1 MSLLRWPSRALDRDA
16 PVTVGGGPTAAAPEP
31 GWRGW
36 SRRHQRWWY
45 PLVVFVLLAQMAF
58 AMVTT
63 AVAQAPTIDEPV
75 YVGAAAL
82 YWQGGG
88 LQANPEHPPLGKLI
102 IGAGLVFAE
111 PRIDPQFQGNQT
123 DLGRHVLYEAGNDAD
138 LLLLLARL
146 PMILLTLAFGLVVFA
161 FARDITGRAGALI
174 ALAVYAFT
182 PDVIAHGSLATL
194 DVPTAGFLLAST
206 WLLWR
211 ARRRPWVYL
220 PLAGLALGAA
230 LATKMSALAAVP
242 VLLPLAAWSVW
253 HARPA
258 WPTRPSSPR
267 VRRFVVAGVA
277 ATAMGLLAIMTV
289 WVSYLV
295 VDVRLQTVPP
305 GSVAA
310 IDGLRG
316 TVIDWLPFPEPFRD
330 GMRIQFGFEDW
341 EWGGY
346 LFGETYSGH
355 RWYYLPAA
363 LLVKTPLGAL
373 VLWLVGAV
381 AMLAVPRLRPA
392 AAYLLLP
399 AGVLLAVAMTGSRD
413 LGARYAVFIP
423 VFLAVAAAALTAVR
437 WPAGRVRP
445 ARIAAVTLVALV
457 AISSVRAF
465 PFYLP
470 YANEAFGGPAGTY
483 RHLHDSNVDWG
494 QDLERLADR
503 LRQRYPDEQVW
514 LAYKG
519 AGVPEYYG
527 IVAADPHEVPPAQ
540 VRGLLV
546 VSNTWV
552 ATAGGELR
560 ELIDGSEPIDQVGH
574 SMTIFRR

>member
-1 MSLLRWPSRALDRDA
+1 MSLLRWPSRALPQDA
-16 PVTVGGGPTAAAPEP
+16 PVAAGGGPTAAARES
-31 GWRGW
+31 GWLGW
-36 SRRHQRWWY
+36 LRRNQRWWY
-45 PLVVFVLLAQMAF
+45 PLVVVVLLAQMAF

-88 LQANPEHPPLGKLI
+88 LQVNPEHPPLGKLI
-102 IGAGLVFAE
+102 IGAGLAFAE

-146 PMILLTLAFGLVVFA
+146 PMILLTLGFGLVVLA
-161 FARDITGRAGALI
+161 FARDITGRAGALV
-174 ALAVYAFT
+174 ALTLYAFT
-182 PDVIAHGSLATL
+182 PDVIAHGSLAAL
-194 DVPTAGFLLAST
+194 DVATAGFLLTST

-258 WPTRPSSPR
+258 WPARPSSPR
-267 VRRFVVAGVA
+267 TRRFAVAGGA
-277 ATAMGLLAIMTV
+277 ATAIGLLALLTV

-295 VDVRLQTVPP
+295 VDPRLQTVPP
-305 GSVAA
+305 GSVPA
-310 IDGLRG
+310 IDGLRA
-316 TVIDWLPFPEPFRD
+316 TVVDWLPFPESFRD

-341 EWGGY
+341 KWGGY

-373 VLWLVGAV
+373 VLWLAGAV

-413 LGARYAVFIP
+413 LGVRYALFVP

-437 WPAGRVRP
+437 WPTGRARP

-483 RHLHDSNVDWG
+483 HHLHDSNVDWG

-503 LRQRYPDEQVW
+503 LRQRYPNEQVW

-527 IVAADPHEVPPAQ
+527 IVAADPREVPPAQ

-560 ELIDGSEPIDQVGH
+560 ELIDSSEPIGQVGH

>member
-1 MSLLRWPSRALDRDA
+1 MTEKSDR
-16 PVTVGGGPTAAAPEP
+16 P
-31 GWRGW
+31 GWL
-36 SRRHQRWWY
+36 RRHRRWWY
-45 PLVVFVLLAQMAF
+45 PLVVALLLGQMAV

-82 YWQGGG
+82 YLQGGG
-88 LQANPEHPPLGKLI
+88 LQVNPEHPPLGKLI
-102 IGAGLVFAE
+102 IGAGLAFA
-111 PRIDPQFQGNQT
+111 DPDIQPSFQGNQT

-138 LLLLLARL
+138 RLLLLARL
-146 PMILLTLAFGLVVFA
+146 PMILLTLAFGLVVLA
-161 FARDITGRAGALI
+161 FARDITGPAGALI

-194 DVPTAGFLLAST
+194 DLPAAGFLLTSA

-211 ARRRPWVYL
+211 ARRRLWVYL

-258 WPTRPSSPR
+258 WPARPSSPR
-267 VRRFVVAGVA
+267 ARRFVVAGGA
-277 ATAMGLLAIMTV
+277 ATAIGLLALLTV

-295 VDVRLQTVPP
+295 VDPRLQTVPA
-305 GSVAA
+305 GSVPA

-316 TVIDWLPFPEPFRD
+316 TAIDWLPFPESFRD

-341 EWGGY
+341 KWGGY

-363 LLVKTPLGAL
+363 LLVKTPIGAL
-373 VLWLVGAV
+373 VLWLVGAA
-381 AMLAVPRLRPA
+381 AMLSVPRLRPA
-392 AAYLLLP
+392 AGYLLLP

-413 LGARYAVFIP
+413 LGVRYAIVVPI
-423 VFLAVAAAALTAVR
+423 FLAVAAAAVTVVR
-437 WPAGRVRP
+437 WPAAAARYARP
-445 ARIAAVTLVALV
+445 AAVALVALV
-457 AISSVRAF
+457 AVSSARAF

-470 YANEAFGGPAGTY
+470 YANEAFGGPARTY
-483 RHLHDSNVDWG
+483 HHLHDSNVDWG
-494 QDLERLADR
+494 QDLGRLADR
-503 LRQRYPDEQVW
+503 LRERYPDERVW

-527 IVAADPHEVPPAQ
+527 ITATDPREVPPEE

-552 ATAGGELR
+552 ATTGGELR
-560 ELIDGSEPIDQVGH
+560 ELIDSSEPIDQVGH